1 MLEYVKTAD
10 AQYLRVDVVGTGP
23 TVVVLVHGIGGSSHM
38 WTPFTLQLRNE
49 YTFIIPNLRG
59 FGKSSMITFANK
71 NDVLTDF
78 ADDLNA
84 VINQYKQESK
94 VIICSLSLGAY
105 ATMRYFEKYGSDD
118 VDRYLNI
125 DQAPK
130 AINHDSWNHGLFGE
144 RQEMLLDQFNSV
156 LAHFKPNLAKPF
168 AAINLDLKRNYLASC
183 GQFFDM
189 AFSRPIE
196 QFIVTNIFAVPLLG
210 KVATKIV
217 SADMWESYYYCIT
230 SVQDCD
236 YDFRKVM
243 INLDIPITLFVGKYS
258 KMYPKEGQLYIAEHG
273 KQVDVVMFDEGHGL
287 MYTAPL
293 IFAKRFTEFLS
304 SSNISIEF

>member
-1 MLEYVKTAD
+1 MLEYVKTVD

-49 YTFIIPNLRG
+49 YTFVILNLRG
-59 FGKSSMITFANK
+59 FGKSKMVTFANK
-71 NDVLTDF
+71 KDVLTDF

-94 VIICSLSLGAY
+94 VIICSLSMGAY
-105 ATMRYFEKYGSDD
+105 ATMRYFEKYGSND
-118 VDRYLNI
+118 VEKYLNI

-130 AINHDSWNHGLFGE
+130 AINDETWQYGIFGE
-144 RQEMLLDQFNSV
+144 RQEMLLDQFNEV
-156 LAHFKPNLAKPF
+156 LAHFDSSLAKPF
-168 AAINLDLKRNYLASC
+168 DAIDSEIKRNYLASC

-196 QFIVTNIFAVPLLG
+196 QFIVNNIFELPLLG
-210 KVATKIV
+210 KLATKIV
-217 SADMWESYYYCIT
+217 SADIWESYYYCVTTI
-230 SVQDCD
+230 QDCN
-236 YDFRKVM
+236 YDFRNVM
-243 INLDIPITLFVGKYS
+243 SELPIPITLFIGSQS
-258 KMYPKEGQLYIAEHG
+258 KMYPMEGQLYMAKHG

-287 MYTAPL
+287 VYTAPL
-293 IFAKRFTEFLS
+293 TFAKRFKEFLS
-304 SSNISIEF
+304 